1 MDRRTFK
8 RALIAVTLTWAAL
21 STHGCA
27 TDAARVD
34 REVGAHQPAEY
45 KEGYGAGCDSGYVAA
60 GHPYYKFRKDV
71 KRYATDP
78 LYKQGWDDGMIVC
91 RSSYESIRL

>member
-1 MDRRTFK
+1 MNRTNRIF
-8 RALIAVTLTWAAL
+8 AAVFFVATSMAVA
-21 STHGCA
+21 GCV